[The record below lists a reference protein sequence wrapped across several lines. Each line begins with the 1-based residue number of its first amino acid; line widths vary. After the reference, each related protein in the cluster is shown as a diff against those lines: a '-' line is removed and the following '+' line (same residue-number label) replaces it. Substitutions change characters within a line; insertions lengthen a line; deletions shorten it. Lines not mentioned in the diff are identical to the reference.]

1 MMTTTTDLFVGQLVS
16 TPYGDGLVLQI
27 LDSKVVVQP
36 MTWIMA
42 QNQRPTFY
50 MNSKD
55 VQPLFNVGSPIQSV
69 YGRGTITALRDID
82 RMYVITLD
90 NWKLADG
97 KSPTLYL
104 NSTSFSKVKTESL
117 VVADT
122 VSASEKQFNLD
133 LATAIE
139 FKSEATALFKN
150 GDIVTARLKYMS
162 ALETLQKAKDG
173 LSNKQKSSL
182 FEHTVTCSNNV
193 AVCSMR
199 LKEYVHSIS
208 FASNALVL
216 IHSLE
221 KNIPAGQVWQCLLDN
236 GITLDKLRKEWK
248 KKALFCIGKSELN
261 RQNYQEAIDRFEE
274 ALVLLVGDEA
284 LATQT
289 KELRALLAD
298 AQSKKLSE
306 KKKEKATW
314 SKAFRKN
321 QTVTDDAGESTA
333 DAVNTASSRKAA
345 STASAIGKIADKG
358 SMGGQSKIQV
368 DPLGSGSGSA
378 GTDDSESSS
387 SVVGLSGVVLI
398 GLGIVGIVGGLV
410 AFYLNRRRK

>member
-1 MMTTTTDLFVGQLVS
+1 MMTTDLFVGQLVS

-27 LDSKVVVQP
+27 IDDKVVVQP
-36 MTWIMA
+36 ITWIMA

-55 VQPLFNVGSPIQSV
+55 VQPLFNVGSPVQSV
-69 YGRGTITALRDID
+69 YGRGTITAFRESD
-82 RMYVITLD
+82 RMFVITLD

-104 NSTSFSKVKTESL
+104 NSASFSKVKTEPF
-117 VVADT
+117 VAANT

-133 LATAIE
+133 LAAAIE

-150 GDIVTARLKYMS
+150 GDIVAARLKYMS

-182 FEHTVTCSNNV
+182 FEQTVTCSNNV

-221 KNIPAGQVWQCLLDN
+221 KNIPAGQIWQCLLEN
-236 GITLDKLRKEWK
+236 GITSDKLRKEWK

-261 RQNYQEAIDRFEE
+261 RQNYQEAIERFEE
-274 ALVLLVGDEA
+274 ALGLIVGDEA

-289 KELRALLAD
+289 KELRALLAE

-321 QTVTDDAGESTA
+321 QTDTEDGGDSTA
-333 DAVNTASSRKAA
+333 DAVNIASSKKAGGSA
-345 STASAIGKIADKG
+345 SSSIGRAVDKG
-358 SMGGQSKIQV
+358 SVKQSKIQV
-368 DPLGSGSGSA
+368 DPLGSGSVDGEP
-378 GTDDSESSS
+378 ESSS
-387 SVVGLSGVVLI
+387 AVGPYGVLI

>member
-1 MMTTTTDLFVGQLVS
+1 MMATDLFIGQLVS
-16 TPYGDGLVLQI
+16 TPYGDGAVLQI
-27 LDSKVVVQP
+27 LDGKVVVQP
-36 MTWIMA
+36 ITWMMA

-55 VQPLFNVGSPIQSV
+55 VQPLFNVGSPVQSV
-69 YGRGTITALRDID
+69 FGRGTITEFREMD

-104 NSTSFSKVKTESL
+104 NPTSFSKVKTESIAA
-117 VVADT
+117 VDT
-122 VSASEKQFNLD
+122 VSASEKQFNAD
-133 LATAIE
+133 LAAAIE
-139 FKSEATALFKN
+139 FKSEATAHFKN
-150 GDIVTARLKYMS
+150 GDIAAARLKYMS
-162 ALETLQKAKDG
+162 ALETLQNAKDG

-182 FEHTVTCSNNV
+182 FEQTVICSNNV

-221 KNIPAGQVWQCLLDN
+221 RNIPAGQVWQCLLEN

-261 RQNYQEAIDRFEE
+261 RQNYQEAIERFEE
-274 ALVLLVGDEA
+274 ALGLIVDDEA

-289 KELRALLAD
+289 KELRTLLAE

-321 QTVTDDAGESTA
+321 QTVTEEDAGDSTVG
-333 DAVNTASSRKAA
+333 AVNTASSRKAGSIA
-345 STASAIGKIADKG
+345 SGIGRTTSKG
-358 SMGGQSKIQV
+358 SLDQSKIQV
-368 DPLGSGSGSA
+368 DPSGSGSA
-378 GTDDSESSS
+378 GGDAESSS
-387 SVVGLSGVVLI
+387 VGLYGVLI

-410 AFYLNRRRK
+410 TLYLNRRRK

>member
-1 MMTTTTDLFVGQLVS
+1 MMTTDMFVGQMVS
-16 TPYGDGLVLQI
+16 TPYGDGLILQI
-27 LDSKVVVQP
+27 IDDKVVVQP
-36 MTWIMA
+36 ITWIMA

-55 VQPLFNVGSPIQSV
+55 VRPLFNVGSTVQSV
-69 YGRGTITALRDID
+69 YGRGAITAFRESD

-104 NSTSFSKVKTESL
+104 NSASFTKVKTEPL
-117 VVADT
+117 ATADT
-122 VSASEKQFNLD
+122 VNASEKQFNLD
-133 LATAIE
+133 LSAAIE

-182 FEHTVTCSNNV
+182 FEQTVTCSNNV

-221 KNIPAGQVWQCLLDN
+221 KNIPAGQVWQCLLEN

-261 RQNYQEAIDRFEE
+261 RQNYQEAIERFEE
-274 ALVLLVGDEA
+274 ALGLIVGDEA

-289 KELRALLAD
+289 KELRALLAE

-321 QTVTDDAGESTA
+321 QTDTEDSGDSTA
-333 DAVNTASSRKAA
+333 DAVNTASSKKAKG
-345 STASAIGKIADKG
+345 STISSIGRAADKG
-358 SMGGQSKIQV
+358 SVNQSKIKV
-368 DPLGSGSGSA
+368 DPLGSGSVDG
-378 GTDDSESSS
+378 DPESS
-387 SVVGLSGVVLI
+387 SVVSPYGVLI
-398 GLGIVGIVGGLV
+398 GLGIVGIVGGLL

>member
-1 MMTTTTDLFVGQLVS
+1 MMTTDMFVGQLVS
-16 TPYGDGLVLQI
+16 TPYGDGLILQI
-27 LDSKVVVQP
+27 IDDKVVVQP
-36 MTWIMA
+36 ITWIMA

-55 VQPLFNVGSPIQSV
+55 VRPLFNVGSPVQSV
-69 YGRGTITALRDID
+69 YGRGAITAFRESD

-104 NSTSFSKVKTESL
+104 NSASFTKVKTEPL
-117 VVADT
+117 AAADT
-122 VSASEKQFNLD
+122 VSASENQFNLD
-133 LATAIE
+133 LSAAIE

-182 FEHTVTCSNNV
+182 FEQTVTCSNNV

-221 KNIPAGQVWQCLLDN
+221 KNIPAGQVWQCLLEN

-261 RQNYQEAIDRFEE
+261 RQNYQEAIERFEE
-274 ALVLLVGDEA
+274 ALGLIVGDEA

-289 KELRALLAD
+289 KELRALLAE

-321 QTVTDDAGESTA
+321 QTDTEDGGDSTA
-333 DAVNTASSRKAA
+333 DAVNTASSGKAKG
-345 STASAIGKIADKG
+345 STISSIGRAADKG
-358 SMGGQSKIQV
+358 SVNQSKIKV
-368 DPLGSGSGSA
+368 DPLGSGSVDG
-378 GTDDSESSS
+378 DPESS
-387 SVVGLSGVVLI
+387 SVVSPYGVLI
-398 GLGIVGIVGGLV
+398 GLGIVGIVGGLL